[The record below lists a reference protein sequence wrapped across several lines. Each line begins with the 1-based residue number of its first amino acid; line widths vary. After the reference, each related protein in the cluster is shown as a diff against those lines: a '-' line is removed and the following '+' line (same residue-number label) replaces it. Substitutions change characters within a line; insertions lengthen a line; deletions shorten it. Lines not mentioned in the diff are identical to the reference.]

1 MKTVDIKSET
11 LDKVASIAI
20 EIGRA
25 KKWQALK
32 IYRLFKKLRKVQ
44 L

>member
-1 MKTVDIKSET
+1 MKTVDLPSDT

-20 EIGRA
+20 QIGKA